1 MKKLAIYDFDGTLID
16 TPEAEEGKLKWSEV
30 KGTPYPHVGWWGRA
44 ESLDTDVFDM
54 KPFPNIL
61 SQLRKDVV
69 NPNAYT
75 IILTSR
81 REKLR
86 PLVEKILSDNGIV
99 VDDVLLKRGN
109 ETKGD
114 VILSYLRSMPDL
126 VKIDVYDDFAGGEER
141 KIKEFTDIED
151 QIPDNVEYNIYAV
164 EERGDRFELMESTN
178 NILNIIK
185 EELRNLKS

>member
-30 KGTPYPHVGWWGRA
+30 KGMPYPHVGWWGRA

-185 EELRNLKS
+185 EELRNLKP